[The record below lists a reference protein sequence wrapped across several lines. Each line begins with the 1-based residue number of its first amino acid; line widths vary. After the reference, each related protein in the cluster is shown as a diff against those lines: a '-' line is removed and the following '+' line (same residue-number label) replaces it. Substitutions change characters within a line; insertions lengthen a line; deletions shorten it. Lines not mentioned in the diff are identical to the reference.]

1 MFIHGFPYTDLSEIN
16 LDFILRKIEEV
27 RDASGIKFDDTTA
40 QISADN
46 VQNAIE
52 ALKTLID
59 NVAAVSTVV
68 VKIPNGIDDAFWSAG
83 HSYTHLQTV
92 ENPTLMA
99 IIDAVKED
107 KIIVLEDLE
116 VNGSVSDT
124 DFFYIVDVEE
134 DSVNITHTVR
144 FMDSNIHKI
153 HVVEIN
159 GLNNEANVFV
169 NILPDENTT
178 FVNSFNGRSGDVLP
192 TAGDYTASDVSYDN
206 TVSGLTATDTQAA
219 IDELTSSKQDTL
231 TFDNTPTVGSSNPVT
246 SDGIAAA
253 IPSIPVSSVFNRTG
267 AVAAT
272 SGDYDADQV
281 DYDNTTSGLTATD
294 VQAAIDEIAND
305 ILTSGVAS
313 FNGRTGAV
321 NPASGDY
328 NASLITTGTFP
339 DRVNANATAQATLA
353 NSQIRNI
360 SAGTTDLTEGV
371 SVLATGEI
379 YIYYEP

>member
-46 VQNAIE
+46 VQTAIE
-52 ALKTLID
+52 ALKSLID
-59 NVAAVSTVV
+59 DVATVSTVV

-92 ENPTLMA
+92 ENATLMA
-99 IIDAVKED
+99 IIEAVKED

-116 VNGSVSDT
+116 VNGSISDT
-124 DFFYIVDVEE
+124 DFFYLVDVVE

-169 NILPDENTT
+169 NILPDETTT

-192 TAGDYTASDVSYDN
+192 TAGDYDASDVSYDN
-206 TVSGLTATDTQAA
+206 TISGLTATDTQAA
-219 IDELTSSKQDTL
+219 IDELTATKQDTL

-253 IPSIPVSSVFNRTG
+253 IPSIPVTSVFNRTG
-267 AVAAT
+267 AVSAN

>member
-1 MFIHGFPYTDLSEIN
+1 MFLKGCDEI
-16 LDFILRKIEEV
+16 
-27 RDASGIKFDDTTA
+27 
-40 QISADN
+40 
-46 VQNAIE
+46 
-52 ALKTLID
+52 
-59 NVAAVSTVV
+59 
-68 VKIPNGIDDAFWSAG
+68 
-83 HSYTHLQTV
+83 
-92 ENPTLMA
+92 
-99 IIDAVKED
+99 
-107 KIIVLEDLE
+107 
-116 VNGSVSDT
+116 
-124 DFFYIVDVEE
+124 
-134 DSVNITHTVR
+134 
-144 FMDSNIHKI
+144 
-153 HVVEIN
+153 
-159 GLNNEANVFV
+159 
-169 NILPDENTT
+169 
-178 FVNSFNGRSGDVLP
+178 
-192 TAGDYTASDVSYDN
+192 
-206 TVSGLTATDTQAA
+206 
-219 IDELTSSKQDTL
+219 

-253 IPSIPVSSVFNRTG
+253 IPSIPVTSVFNRTG

>member
-1 MFIHGFPYTDLSEIN
+1 MFFHGFPYTDLSEIN
-16 LDFILRKIEEV
+16 LDFILKKIEEV

-46 VQNAIE
+46 VQTAIE

-59 NVAAVSTVV
+59 NVATVSTVV

-116 VNGSVSDT
+116 VNGSISDT
-124 DFFYIVDVEE
+124 DFFYLVDVLE
-134 DSVNITHTVR
+134 DTVNITHTVR

-169 NILPDENTT
+169 NILPDESTT

-206 TVSGLTATDTQAA
+206 SVSGLTATDTQAA

-253 IPSIPVSSVFNRTG
+253 IPSIPVTSVFNRTG